1 MWCGLLN
8 VAPGLVVFV
17 EELTHILK
25 LNSNGFAYA
34 VNGNAVRFLP
44 ADALEGYGPAGG
56 PAPVTVISAKGE
68 TLMTGQSGHSGR
80 LADLRGAR
88 YGEILLVRSEEGQ
101 LTAAIYNTT
110 GLNDCPAE
118 LWRSLDPGKLAE
130 DFGVPM
136 VVLNGPR
143 FWVLDQVTAHATGE
157 ILSFS
162 GLEAR
167 WVAEVPVPPGQAA
180 EPSARRYYS
189 DVMVKRETEWLFA
202 AGRPVYELLTPDGK
216 TYVMQAYSHI
226 VDDSLTA
233 DSLPGLGDRL
243 HLPDRWHYR
252 ARTPDRDLTLRAVA
266 GRACILQD
274 ELQNTYMQQ
283 MTE

>member
-1 MWCGLLN
+1 VWCGLLN

-25 LNSNGFAYA
+25 LNSNGLAYA

-44 ADALEGYGPAGG
+44 ADALEGYGPVGG

-202 AGRPVYELLTPDGK
+202 AGRPVYELVTPDGK
-216 TYVMQAYSHI
+216 IYVMQAYAHI
-226 VDDSLTA
+226 VDDSLTMDA
-233 DSLPGLGDRL
+233 LPALGDRL
-243 HLPDRWHYR
+243 NIPEGWRYRVRIPDQ
-252 ARTPDRDLTLRAVA
+252 DLALLAVGGQA
-266 GRACILQD
+266 HVLQD
-274 ELQNTYMQQ
+274 ELQNTYMQL
-283 MTE
+283 MAG